1 MAHFVPLSGSASD
14 LLELKICLQR
24 QAARG
29 QAPSAPLAH
38 TFCFCRPFGLH
49 HCLWKQNEGFY
60 SLDFSLQYHLL
71 TPFARHLSTRVS
83 MSKSIPKKEEWV
95 PVLKSN
101 DIAAGD
107 LVPVEV
113 DGLAILVAADLD
125 GKIFAIANSCPHLG
139 TPLENGRLGEGSTI
153 VCPLHKTAFSLDSG
167 DVVGDWCPFPPIL
180 GPVILGN
187 LAPPEKVA
195 TFPVRSKGQNIE
207 VFIDRNLK
215 DRFESK
221 YWAGLLDAQG
231 KANGE
236 YY

>member
-1 MAHFVPLSGSASD
+1 M
-14 LLELKICLQR
+14 LKIIVPTMR
-24 QAARG
+24 TRSTGRA
-29 QAPSAPLAH
+29 
-38 TFCFCRPFGLH
+38 
-49 HCLWKQNEGFY
+49 
-60 SLDFSLQYHLL
+60 
-71 TPFARHLSTRVS
+71 LSMGKTVT
-83 MSKSIPKKEEWV
+83 KKEEWV

-153 VCPLHKTAFSLDSG
+153 VCPLHKSAFSLSTG

-180 GPVILGN
+180 GPIVLGG
-187 LAPPEKVA
+187 LAPPEKVS
-195 TFPVRSKGQNIE
+195 TFPVRAKGSNIE

-215 DRFESK
+215 ERFESK
-221 YWAGLLDAQG
+221 YWYGILDARG

>member
-1 MAHFVPLSGSASD
+1 
-14 LLELKICLQR
+14 
-24 QAARG
+24 
-29 QAPSAPLAH
+29 
-38 TFCFCRPFGLH
+38 
-49 HCLWKQNEGFY
+49 
-60 SLDFSLQYHLL
+60 
-71 TPFARHLSTRVS
+71 
-83 MSKSIPKKEEWV
+83 
-95 PVLKSN
+95 LKSN

-139 TPLENGRLGEGSTI
+139 TPLENGRLELVPLSTLFSYI
-153 VCPLHKTAFSLDSG
+153 VVFTDSEKALQLFAHFTKVLLALNQVSALTPSPPHCFLIKNITAG

-180 GPVILGN
+180 GPLVLGN
-187 LAPPEKVA
+187 LAPPEKVS

-215 DRFESK
+215 ERFESK
-221 YWAGLLDAQG
+221 YWSGLLDAKG
-231 KANGE
+231 KATGD

>member
-1 MAHFVPLSGSASD
+1 MNFSITLVLFCVIAYVSAFVPSSRS
-14 LLELKICLQR
+14 ISR
-24 QAARG
+24 IR
-29 QAPSAPLAH
+29 
-38 TFCFCRPFGLH
+38 LH
-49 HCLWKQNEGFY
+49 
-60 SLDFSLQYHLL
+60 
-71 TPFARHLSTRVS
+71 
-83 MSKSIPKKEEWV
+83 MSKPVPKREEWV
-95 PVLKSN
+95 PVLKSG

-153 VCPLHKTAFSLDSG
+153 VCPLHKTAFSLESG
-167 DVVGDWCPFPPIL
+167 EVVGDWCPFPPVL
-180 GPVILGN
+180 GPVILGR
-187 LAPPEKVA
+187 LAPPEGVP

-215 DRFESK
+215 ERFESK
-221 YWAGLLDAQG
+221 YWSGLLDAQG
-231 KANGE
+231 KATGD